1 MSIVDALA
9 ADVRKNLFEGKL
21 ESNKQLT
28 EAEIASKYGVARPTA
43 KAAIEK
49 LVTEGLLLR
58 GTHKT
63 ARVPEM
69 SMADVHDLYLTRVCI
84 EVEVVRRLA
93 LAGQAT
99 KQAIAASVSALAADE
114 VANSASPI
122 IEPTVG
128 FHLAL
133 VSALE
138 SPRLLRIYEGV
149 MGEVR
154 LCMAQM
160 QSRKFLRRDAIVKEH
175 KEILNRISAAD
186 AEGAAEAMRA
196 HLTNAQERI
205 ARATA

>member
-21 ESNKQLT
+21 EGNKQLT
-28 EAEIASKYGVARPTA
+28 EAEVASKYGVARPTA

-93 LAGQAT
+93 LAGDAA
-99 KQAIAASVSALAADE
+99 KRAIAASANALAADE
-114 VANSASPI
+114 VANSSSI

-138 SPRLLRIYEGV
+138 SPRLIHIYEGV

-154 LCMAQM
+154 LCMVQM
-160 QSRKFLRRDAIVKEH
+160 QSRKVLRRDVIVNEH
-175 KEILNRISAAD
+175 KEILNRISVAD
-186 AEGAAEAMRA
+186 AEGAAQAMRA
-196 HLTNAQERI
+196 HLTNAQDRF
-205 ARATA
+205 ALATA

>member
-21 ESNKQLT
+21 EGNKQLT
-28 EAEIASKYGVARPTA
+28 EAEVASKYGVARPTA

-93 LAGQAT
+93 LAGDAA
-99 KQAIAASVSALAADE
+99 KRAIAASANALAADE
-114 VANSASPI
+114 VANNSSI

-138 SPRLLRIYEGV
+138 SPRLIHIYEGV

-154 LCMAQM
+154 LCMVQM
-160 QSRKFLRRDAIVKEH
+160 QSRKVLRRDVIVNEH
-175 KEILNRISAAD
+175 KEILNRISVAD
-186 AEGAAEAMRA
+186 AEGAAQAMRA
-196 HLTNAQERI
+196 HLTNAQDRF
-205 ARATA
+205 ALATA